1 MNDMPRRLQPPAHL
15 VPPPPLDEPAA
26 PPRFRPRQ
34 SGPFGVLDI
43 GTTKIVCIIGRVESD
58 LSLRVLGFGWQ
69 KGRGVRAGG
78 IVDIDEAE
86 RAIRACVGQAEEE
99 AGTRL
104 RTVTVNLSC
113 GQPRSQVF
121 NIQWP
126 IGGRAVLEPDLRRIL
141 IEARNRGAAE
151 ARSIL
156 HALPMD
162 FEADDAMGVNDPR
175 GLHCESLAGRVH
187 IIDAATT
194 ALSNLDACLA
204 RCDLEIAELVSAPM
218 AAAMST
224 LVADERML
232 GATVLDMGGGTTGM
246 AVYAGGHLQH
256 TSQIALGGQH
266 VTNDLASIL
275 STPVNHAERLKTLYG
290 SAEISPDDER
300 QMLPVPP
307 VGEDEDAFATVPRS
321 MIVNIIKPRLEE
333 TFEHVKARLEEHGLA
348 RLAGHR
354 VVLTGGASQLPG
366 LPDLAQR
373 VLGRQV
379 RLGKPAAIRGLPDAA
394 AGPAFATGLGL
405 LAWAAGSSR
414 PAYEL
419 DPDDERSGGWL
430 RRIVN
435 FLRDRV

>member
-1 MNDMPRRLQPPAHL
+1 MNDMPRRLSPPAHL
-15 VPPPPLDEPAA
+15 VPPPPLDNDA
-26 PPRFRPRQ
+26 PPPRYMPRH

-43 GTTKIVCIIGRVESD
+43 GTTKIACIIGRVESD
-58 LSLRVLGFGWQ
+58 LSIRVLGFGWQ
-69 KGRGVRAGG
+69 KGRGIRAGG
-78 IVDIDEAE
+78 IENIGEAE
-86 RAIRACVGQAEEE
+86 RAIRACVGAAEEE

-104 RTVTVNLSC
+104 RHVTVNLSC

-121 NIQWP
+121 NIQWE
-126 IGGRAVLEPDLRRIL
+126 IGGRAVTEADIRKVL
-141 IEARNRGAAE
+141 IEARNRGTAPD
-151 ARSIL
+151 RTIL
-156 HALPMD
+156 HVLPMD
-162 FEADDAMGVNDPR
+162 FEADDAQGVADPR
-175 GLHCESLAGRVH
+175 GLHCQTLVGRVH
-187 IIDAATT
+187 VIDAATT

-204 RCDLEIAELVSAPM
+204 RCDLEIAELVAAPM
-218 AAAMST
+218 AAAMAT
-224 LVADERML
+224 LVQDERDL
-232 GATVLDMGGGTTGM
+232 GATLLDMGGGTTGM

-256 TSQIALGGQH
+256 TSQISIGGQH

-321 MIVNIIKPRLEE
+321 MVINIIKPRLEE
-333 TFEHVKARLEEHGLA
+333 TFEHVKARLEEQGLA

-366 LPDLAQR
+366 VADLAQR

-379 RLGKPAAIRGLPDAA
+379 RLGRPTPPRGLADSAS
-394 AGPAFATGLGL
+394 GPAFATALGL
-405 LAWAAGSSR
+405 LAWSAGSGR
-414 PAYEL
+414 PPHEL
-419 DPDDERSGGWL
+419 DPDDERAPGIL